1 MFMSEKSIEEYIEKM
16 RNRYARM
23 TGRRGR
29 RGKRGAPKPYDTD
42 TRDALKTCWLSMNQP
57 CGKRI
62 TDMLPLWS
70 RPLDCSLETRGQLD
84 HIIAASIDRML
95 KLWSL
100 WRNLFCVTMK
110 QSRKRRE
117 VRRKIRIHQKQS
129 HTPASL
135 RLP

>member
-1 MFMSEKSIEEYIEKM
+1 MAPAMFMSEKSIEEYIEKM

-70 RPLDCSLETRGQLD
+70 RPPRLFVGNAWPARSYQRCEHRPHAQALESLT
-84 HIIAASIDRML
+84 
-95 KLWSL
+95 
-100 WRNLFCVTMK
+100 
-110 QSRKRRE
+110 
-117 VRRKIRIHQKQS
+117 
-129 HTPASL
+129 
-135 RLP
+135 